1 MPRMRRTWTW
11 LSPWGRCVI
20 LRPSDLQGEER
31 KLLDRYPQRLFSQ
44 ALDDPNLWRLLLDL
58 WAELRGGLPLSA
70 GSLTKD
76 QLRAFLLPALETA
89 FRNREVVL
97 VRHPAI
103 TMPSGVTAEAP
114 AARTE
119 PLAPRAASTSSGP
132 PQSGPKRAWLEI
144 VLRDEQNQPVP
155 GARYRV
161 TLPDGAVKEGNLD
174 RNGSARWDDLDPGAC
189 RVSFPDLDAKAWA
202 RA

>member
-1 MPRMRRTWTW
+1 M
-11 LSPWGRCVI
+11 V
-20 LRPSDLQGEER
+20 RPKDLQGDEA

-44 ALDDPNLWRLLLDL
+44 ALEDPNLWRILLDV

-89 FRNREVVL
+89 FRNGEVVL
-97 VRHPAI
+97 IRHPAI
-103 TMPSGVTAEAP
+103 TMPGGVAAEAP
-114 AARTE
+114 AAAAE
-119 PLAPRAASTSSGP
+119 PLAPRASPRQQQRGP
-132 PQSGPKRAWLEI
+132 RRAWLEI
-144 VLRDEQNQPVP
+144 VLRDEQNQPLP

-161 TLPDGAVKEGNLD
+161 TLPDGAVQEGVLD
-174 RNGSARWDDLDPGAC
+174 GNGSARWDDLDPGTC